1 MNKIKSSFS
10 IRDLEN
16 ISGIKAHTIRIWEK
30 RYHLLEPQR
39 SDTNIRNYSLDSL
52 QKLLNITLLYNN
64 GYKISN
70 IAQIKDEEL
79 PKTVKKLVDKTAIQN
94 DAINAFKIAM
104 MNFDSKQFNLTYNQ
118 LFEKN
123 SFNDIFYNIF
133 IPLFNQIGML
143 WQTKVIIPS
152 HEHFISNLIRQKII
166 LNTEKVQ
173 TENNFESDKVFVLF
187 LPEHEIHE
195 LGLLYLNYEIQSKGY
210 KTIYLGHSVPL
221 DSLIEVSNF
230 YNNIYFLSY
239 FTSEPNRNIIHKYI
253 EDFKEKLDIGEKN
266 KFWILGYQ
274 SQFIDNTL
282 LDENLKKFTSMKSV
296 TKQLN
301 ALQKL

>member
-39 SDTNIRNYSLDSL
+39 TDTNIRNYSLDSL

-70 IAQIKDEEL
+70 IAQIEEDDL
-79 PKTVKKLVDKTAIQN
+79 PKTVKKLVDKSAIHN
-94 DAINAFKIAM
+94 DAINSFKMAM
-104 MNFDSKQFNLTYNQ
+104 INFDTNLFYKTYNGLLQ
-118 LFEKN
+118 KN
-123 SFNDIFYNIF
+123 DFTEIFHDIF
-133 IPLFNQIGML
+133 IPLFNQIGLL
-143 WQTKVIIPS
+143 WQTKVIRPS
-152 HEHFISNLIRQKII
+152 HEHFITNLIRQKII

-173 TENNFESDKVFVLF
+173 SKNKLNSDFIFVLF

-195 LGLLYLNYEIQSKGY
+195 LALLYLNYELQAKGH

-221 DSLIEVSNF
+221 ESLKEVSI
-230 YNNIYFLSY
+230 YYPNIHFISY
-239 FTSEPNRNIIHKYI
+239 FTTEPNRSIIRNYI
-253 EDFKEKLDIGEKN
+253 EDFKTELEIGEKN
-266 KFWILGYQ
+266 KFWVLGYQ
-274 SQFIDNTL
+274 SQFIDKNL
-282 LDENLKKFTSMKSV
+282 FDENFKKFNSIKMVTSQINS
-296 TKQLN
+296 
-301 ALQKL
+301 LQKP

>member
-1 MNKIKSSFS
+1 MNKIKTSFS

-39 SDTNIRNYSLDSL
+39 TDTNIRNYSLDSL

-70 IAQIKDEEL
+70 IAKIKEEEL
-79 PKTVKKLVDKTAIQN
+79 PNTVKKLVDKTAIQN
-94 DAINAFKIAM
+94 DAINSFKLAM
-104 MNFDSKQFNLTYNQ
+104 MNFDTNQFNNTYNQ
-118 LFEKN
+118 LLEKN
-123 SFNDIFYNIF
+123 SFNEIFHDVF
-133 IPLFNQIGML
+133 VPLFNQIGLL
-143 WQTKVIIPS
+143 WQTNVIRPS
-152 HEHFISNLIRQKII
+152 HEHFMSNLIRHKVII
-166 LNTEKVQ
+166 NTEKVQ
-173 TENNFESDKVFVLF
+173 SENNFKSDKLFILF

-221 DSLIEVSNF
+221 ESLIELSNF
-230 YNNIYFLSY
+230 HPQQYFISY
-239 FTSEPNRNIIHKYI
+239 FTTEPNRGIINKYI
-253 EDFKEKLDIGEKN
+253 EDFKEKIEIGEKN

-274 SQFIDNTL
+274 SQFIDKKI
-282 LDENLKKFTSMKSV
+282 LDDNLKKFASIKKITN
-296 TKQLN
+296 QLN
-301 ALQKL
+301 TLQKS

>member
-1 MNKIKSSFS
+1 MNKIKTSFS

-39 SDTNIRNYSLDSL
+39 TDTNIRNYSLDSL

-70 IAQIKDEEL
+70 IAKIKEEEL
-79 PKTVKKLVDKTAIQN
+79 PNTVKKLVDKTAIQN
-94 DAINAFKIAM
+94 DAINSFKLAM
-104 MNFDSKQFNLTYNQ
+104 MNFDTNQFNNTYNQ
-118 LFEKN
+118 LLEKN
-123 SFNDIFYNIF
+123 SFNEIFHDVF
-133 IPLFNQIGML
+133 VPLFNQIGLL
-143 WQTKVIIPS
+143 WQTNVIRPS
-152 HEHFISNLIRQKII
+152 HEHFMSNLIRHKVII
-166 LNTEKVQ
+166 NTEKVQ
-173 TENNFESDKVFVLF
+173 SENNFKSDKLFILF

-221 DSLIEVSNF
+221 ESLIELSNF
-230 YNNIYFLSY
+230 HPQQYFISY
-239 FTSEPNRNIIHKYI
+239 FTTEPNRGIINKYI
-253 EDFKEKLDIGEKN
+253 EDFKEKIEIGEKN

-274 SQFIDNTL
+274 SQFIDKKL
-282 LDENLKKFTSMKSV
+282 LDDNLKKFASIKKITN
-296 TKQLN
+296 QLN
-301 ALQKL
+301 TLQKS